1 MRMTKRSGP
10 HQDITSIKRVV
21 SCCSH
26 ITVAVAA
33 VVVVVVAITTTTTT
47 ADSDTATAVAAHTT
61 REAPSTGNR
70 TGDFGW

>member
-26 ITVAVAA
+26 ITVAV
-33 VVVVVVAITTTTTT
+33 VVVVAAATTTAAT